1 MKKILL
7 AVLSAMFV
15 ILPFLS
21 TTAFAES
28 KKQTEESSETAK
40 LKYLLYLPKDYKKTG
55 KPTPLM
61 LFLHGMG
68 ERGDNLDDI
77 EKNGPPKLIE
87 SGKKFPFIVVSPQCP
102 GTEWWNIDKLK
113 NLLDDVMKK
122 YNVDKD
128 RIYLTGLSMGGF
140 GTWAFAARN
149 PELFAAIVPI
159 CGGGNPKDADK
170 LKVLPIWIFHGA
182 KDTTV
187 KPEKSEEMY
196 KALKDAK
203 AKEVEYTVY
212 PNAGHDAWTE
222 TYNNDKVYDWLM
234 KHTKSGGAK
243 EQKK

>member
-1 MKKILL
+1 
-7 AVLSAMFV
+7 MFV

-77 EKNGPPKLIE
+77 KKNGPPKLIE

-128 RIYLTGLSMGGF
+128 RIYLT
-140 GTWAFAARN
+140 
-149 PELFAAIVPI
+149 
-159 CGGGNPKDADK
+159 D
-170 LKVLPIWIFHGA
+170 
-182 KDTTV
+182 
-187 KPEKSEEMY
+187 
-196 KALKDAK
+196 
-203 AKEVEYTVY
+203 
-212 PNAGHDAWTE
+212 
-222 TYNNDKVYDWLM
+222 
-234 KHTKSGGAK
+234 
-243 EQKK
+243 